1 MSLTSERLQTA
12 RDSPVSNAFS
22 KRNFWHEGPSTD
34 SFTRVRCMCTAG
46 HFSPKPFATLERPP
60 IVRYG
65 DAALHGEAAKSGLL
79 TLNREREHSG
89 SVSSLEDDE
98 PSLQLSLDKE
108 EILSAD
114 GPPPQTCTVC
124 GKLFR
129 PDDMVLLFDSEGFHS
144 VCFCCGQCGDPVDP
158 SQQFLVLDDG
168 SPLCTLCS
176 PVCHVC
182 SEKICSR
189 HVAVLNRDFHEDCL
203 KCGQCNKVGPP
214 TPTHT
219 PHPLTHPLTHPH
231 THHTH
236 TYT

>member
-89 SVSSLEDDE
+89 SVSSLEDDGNAVSR
-98 PSLQLSLDKE
+98 PSNTTRGLSSNVSILSHYLNQQRERQASNGFELQL
-108 EILSAD
+108 LSKCVVKVKAVIEFYFMD
-114 GPPPQTCTVC
+114 EGQSQVQ
-124 GKLFR
+124 R
-129 PDDMVLLFDSEGFHS
+129 LL
-144 VCFCCGQCGDPVDP
+144 
-158 SQQFLVLDDG
+158 
-168 SPLCTLCS
+168 
-176 PVCHVC
+176 
-182 SEKICSR
+182 
-189 HVAVLNRDFHEDCL
+189 
-203 KCGQCNKVGPP
+203 
-214 TPTHT
+214 
-219 PHPLTHPLTHPH
+219 
-231 THHTH
+231 
-236 TYT
+236 